1 MPRLWMIWYNIHR
14 ASSCFT
20 VQCLMF
26 LDQEEEEAP
35 HRVYKFTIT
44 TCYIT
49 TCYITT
55 CYPCEQNIPYG
66 CVENFLNEMTTVY
79 IPIHP

>member
-1 MPRLWMIWYNIHR
+1 
-14 ASSCFT
+14 
-20 VQCLMF
+20 MF
-26 LDQEEEEAP
+26 LDQEEEAP

-44 TCYIT
+44 ACYIT

-66 CVENFLNEMTTVY
+66 CVENFLKWDDY
-79 IPIHP
+79 IYTDTSLTYFTKCFYG

>member
-1 MPRLWMIWYNIHR
+1 
-14 ASSCFT
+14 
-20 VQCLMF
+20 MF

-44 TCYIT
+44 A
-49 TCYITT
+49 

>member
-26 LDQEEEEAP
+26 LDQEEEAP

-44 TCYIT
+44 TCYR
-49 TCYITT
+49 
-55 CYPCEQNIPYG
+55 CEQNIPYG
-66 CVENFLNEMTTVY
+66 CVENFLNEMTIY

>member
-44 TCYIT
+44 A
-49 TCYITT
+49 